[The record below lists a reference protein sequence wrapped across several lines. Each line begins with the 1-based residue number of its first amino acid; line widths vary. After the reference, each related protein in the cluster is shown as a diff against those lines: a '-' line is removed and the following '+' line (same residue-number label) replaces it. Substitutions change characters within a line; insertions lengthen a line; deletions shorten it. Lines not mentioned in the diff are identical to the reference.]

1 MLNKQKRE
9 AELPVFLLLLLL
21 DEREI
26 IFVFGVVGTGVAG
39 LVGKVR
45 NALVRLAD
53 IVRITGTDLVCQLLE
68 RLGIVAALVVIG
80 KACYLGKNRVSYSC
94 FSGLHSSHAAVAS
107 CMKKLH

>member
-9 AELPVFLLLLLL
+9 ARLPVFLLLLLL

-39 LVGKVR
+39 PVGKVR

-68 RLGIVAALVVIG
+68 RLSIVA
-80 KACYLGKNRVSYSC
+80 
-94 FSGLHSSHAAVAS
+94 GLHSSHAAVAS